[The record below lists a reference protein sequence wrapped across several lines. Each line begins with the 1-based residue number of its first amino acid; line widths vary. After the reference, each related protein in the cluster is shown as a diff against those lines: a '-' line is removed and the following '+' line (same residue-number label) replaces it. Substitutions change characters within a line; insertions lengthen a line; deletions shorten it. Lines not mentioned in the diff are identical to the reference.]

1 MTQSILALYLSH
13 VEASFA
19 FDDPVITGAVFEE
32 NRVVS
37 VTSHALTEG
46 VIPGID
52 RRTAKAFA
60 ADLQCAPSTPEGVH
74 AWIDRLTHLVPQS
87 KTPLHVVFDPLEADS
102 LLITFPWNNDL
113 ASAVATFGAMSP
125 ANLHLG
131 LGESERVAFVAAL
144 TQRPDLTE
152 ATLPAT
158 LVKACLPS
166 EKVQATLTLGDGLGE
181 SERVAFVAALTQRP
195 DLTEATL
202 PATLVKACL
211 PSEKVQATLTLG
223 DLIKGEAHNVS
234 ALTQNLRAAILGDWY
249 DDEWMALPKDLTLT
263 WALGE
268 PTHLSATIYQ
278 MAHCVSVW
286 MEQHHKACLGLTVT
300 LQGANQSTAFKLDLT
315 NATSDAI
322 AKVALDALSH
332 QTLGEAIQS
341 VKVEHTHA
349 VHAPQKPTP
358 GSLAARL
365 QSRFGERRVF
375 MLSQQ
380 ESALPNV
387 TSHRDPVPD
396 AHNTRPL
403 LVRDAIEPARPVFLL
418 KTPIELHTQHG
429 DIYWEGAPIVGL
441 SDPTQYRDQSF
452 VRDYCVAHTSD
463 GRRLWIYRQSESEPT
478 SEHWYLHGFFA

>member
-1 MTQSILALYLSH
+1 
-13 VEASFA
+13 
-19 FDDPVITGAVFEE
+19 
-32 NRVVS
+32 
-37 VTSHALTEG
+37 
-46 VIPGID
+46 
-52 RRTAKAFA
+52 
-60 ADLQCAPSTPEGVH
+60 
-74 AWIDRLTHLVPQS
+74 
-87 KTPLHVVFDPLEADS
+87 
-102 LLITFPWNNDL
+102 
-113 ASAVATFGAMSP
+113 
-125 ANLHLG
+125 
-131 LGESERVAFVAAL
+131 
-144 TQRPDLTE
+144 
-152 ATLPAT
+152 
-158 LVKACLPS
+158 
-166 EKVQATLTLGDGLGE
+166 
-181 SERVAFVAALTQRP
+181 
-195 DLTEATL
+195 
-202 PATLVKACL
+202 
-211 PSEKVQATLTLG
+211 
-223 DLIKGEAHNVS
+223 
-234 ALTQNLRAAILGDWY
+234 
-249 DDEWMALPKDLTLT
+249 
-263 WALGE
+263 
-268 PTHLSATIYQ
+268 
-278 MAHCVSVW
+278 

>member
-46 VIPGID
+46 VTPGMD

-60 ADLQCAPSTPEGVH
+60 ADLQCAPSNPEGVH

-87 KTPLHVVFDPLEADS
+87 KIPLHVVFDPLEADS

-125 ANLHLG
+125 ANLRL
-131 LGESERVAFVAAL
+131 
-144 TQRPDLTE
+144 
-152 ATLPAT
+152 
-158 LVKACLPS
+158 
-166 EKVQATLTLGDGLGE
+166 GLGE

-249 DDEWMALPKDLTLT
+249 DDESMALPKDLTLT